1 MVKKYSGDL
10 DDIKNPLVPNNE
22 TVDKDGTIDTVDKKV
37 NQNRMWW
44 KKPSLLLFQKNNF
57 GTKPD
62 KLNQ

>member
-22 TVDKDGTIDTVDKKV
+22 TVDKDGTIETVDKKV

-44 KKPSLLLFQKNNF
+44 KKP
-57 GTKPD
+57 
-62 KLNQ
+62 